1 MSESESSAAGTPAT
15 GMGTDGSG
23 AREHLSEPWT
33 ERLSEALQNVV
44 KVLIGS
50 NRRPPRRLK
59 SLLNGTWLRHP
70 LHSVLND
77 VPVSAWLLTAIFD
90 VIWLAWPGARVWA
103 PRGAEVAVLWGLVG
117 AAGAIV
123 TGATDWSD
131 TYGDARSLGLLHGT
145 LNTTAFIL
153 YAISAGLRLSTSSGQ
168 SVTAAIVGFV
178 GLAVVSVGAYVGGDM
193 VYAKGTG
200 VNHTAWEPAIE
211 EFEPVAALAD
221 VPNRQLYPVVASGI
235 KVILLREDERL
246 YAIAATCTHAGGP
259 LDAGTL
265 EGGVVQC
272 PWHGSRFRMR
282 DGRVMTGPATISE
295 PCYEVRVREGQVEIK
310 RQA

>member
-1 MSESESSAAGTPAT
+1 MSESESSAAGTPAA
-15 GMGTDGSG
+15 DGAG
-23 AREHLSEPWT
+23 AHERLNELRI
-33 ERLSEALQNVV
+33 ERLSEAVQNVV

-50 NRRPPRRLK
+50 NRRPPRRFK
-59 SLLNGTWLRHP
+59 SLLNGTWLHHP

-77 VPVSAWLLTAIFD
+77 VPVSAWFLTTAFD

-117 AAGAIV
+117 ALGAIV

-131 TYGDARSLGLLHGT
+131 TFGAARRLGLLHGT

-178 GLAVVSVGAYVGGDM
+178 GLAVVSSGAYVGGDL
-193 VYAKGTG
+193 VYAMGTG
-200 VNHTAWEPAIE
+200 INHTAWEPAIE

-221 VPNRQLYPVVASGI
+221 VPDRQLYPVVASGI

-259 LDAGTL
+259 LDEGTL

-310 RQA
+310 RHA